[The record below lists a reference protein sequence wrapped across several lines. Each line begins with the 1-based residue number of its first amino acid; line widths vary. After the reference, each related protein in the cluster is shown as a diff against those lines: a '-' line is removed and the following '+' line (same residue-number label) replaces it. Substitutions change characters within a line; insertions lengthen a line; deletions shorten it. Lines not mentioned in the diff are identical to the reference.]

1 MKIKAVTSQD
11 LMKAIS
17 EERFSGELGE
27 LNHFIK
33 GGDMLMATIDAKATE
48 DLINQGDVNSLKT
61 R

>member
-1 MKIKAVTSQD
+1 
-11 LMKAIS
+11 MKAIS
-17 EERFSGELGE
+17 DLERFSGELGE